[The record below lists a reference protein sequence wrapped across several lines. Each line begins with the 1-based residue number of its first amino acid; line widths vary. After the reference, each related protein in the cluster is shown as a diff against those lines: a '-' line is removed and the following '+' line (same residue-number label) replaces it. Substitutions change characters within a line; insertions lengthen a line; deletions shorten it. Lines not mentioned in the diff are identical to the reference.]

1 MNENKSNIEK
11 MWSLTDVLDEL
22 VDLLEKISDDVS
34 VNNELLKEIRDQ
46 NKGEK

>member
-1 MNENKSNIEK
+1 MNDAGSNIEK